1 LLKYAAATLLA
12 ALHIINV
19 DETDWAHRSQFGGP
33 VYRQRGALGNPASQP
48 TSLYPLQKAASSNR
62 FMVILPGD

>member
-19 DETDWAHRSQFGGP
+19 DETDWAHRSQFGGR
-33 VYRQRGALGNPASQP
+33 VYRQRGALGNPASRSQQAC
-48 TSLYPLQKAASSNR
+48 PLQKASSNR